1 MSVSCRYAFNL
12 TTTETLESG
21 VAGVSS
27 PSLSHNAYDESGT
40 LNASSTPPATK
51 IATFLM
57 TLSAGAATIN
67 LAALTGVNGASIDL
81 TGLRVQMLR
90 IKNLSAS
97 NALTF
102 SEGASN
108 GIALVGLP
116 EVVPAG
122 GIFQKFYN
130 DASPDIAAADRTIDV
145 SGTGTDT
152 AEITIIAG

>member
-1 MSVSCRYAFNL
+1 MSISCKYGL
-12 TTTETLESG
+12 LLSTTETLETG
-21 VAGVSS
+21 EE
-27 PSLSHNAYDESGT
+27 SLAQPTVSHNAFDETGT

-51 IATFLM
+51 ISAQL
-57 TLSAGAATIN
+57 LALVAGAATIN
-67 LAALTGVNGASIDL
+67 LAAVPGVNGATQDF

-90 IKNLSAS
+90 IKNLSATNS
-97 NALTF
+97 MTF

-116 EVVPAG
+116 EVVPSG

-145 SGTGTDT
+145 AGTGTDT